1 MRVISGTARGRKLKE
16 PTGYDIRP
24 TGSTVKESIFNII
37 QFDIEGRHVLDLF
50 SGTGQFGVEAL
61 SRGADS
67 VVFVDQSNEAS
78 KLIWENL
85 RRCGFENSAK
95 VYTRD
100 ALKFLTGEEKY
111 DLIFLDPPYDSKL
124 AAMAIDRIIEF
135 DKLNVN
141 GIIMCETRGDW
152 QSPGVLLPYFI
163 VKEFK
168 YGNVKITRFGRI

>member
-16 PTGYDIRP
+16 PAGYDIRP

-37 QFDIEGRHVLDLF
+37 QFDIEGRRVLDLF
-50 SGTGQFGVEAL
+50 SGTGQLGVEAL
-61 SRGADS
+61 SRGAES
-67 VVFVDQSNEAS
+67 VVFVDQSNDAS
-78 KLIWENL
+78 KLIWENI
-85 RRCGFENSAK
+85 RRCGFEESAK

-100 ALKFLTGEEKY
+100 ALRFLSGEEKY

-124 AAMAIDRIIEF
+124 AEMALSRIIEF

-152 QSPGVLLPYFI
+152 NAPGVLPPYFLA
-163 VKEFK
+163 KEFA
-168 YGNVKITRFGRI
+168 YGSVKITRFGRE